1 MIKSII
7 DRIVDL
13 AFPPRCA
20 ICNEL
25 LSIGERGSCYECRDK
40 LTFVVEPYCMKCG
53 KPLDNEELEYC
64 SDCSTKE
71 HSFDEGRAA
80 LVYDEY
86 ISRSIYRFKYNSKQ
100 EYAAYYAQI
109 IYDRL
114 RDKIKSWNPEALIPV
129 PIHKNRM
136 KKRGYNQAYLIAKE
150 LSKLTGIPVENNLV
164 KRKNET
170 KVQKELGARERENNL
185 KKAFIVNKNVVELKS
200 VVIID
205 DIYTTGSTVD
215 SIASLLKEKGVRR
228 VYFISLSIGR
238 GY

>member
-1 MIKSII
+1 M
-7 DRIVDL
+7 L
-13 AFPPRCA
+13 
-20 ICNEL
+20 
-25 LSIGERGSCYECRDK
+25 
-40 LTFVVEPYCMKCG
+40 
-53 KPLDNEELEYC
+53 
-64 SDCSTKE
+64 KE
-71 HSFDEGRAA
+71 HSYDEGRAA

-86 ISRSIYRFKYNSKQ
+86 VSRSIYRFKYNAKQ
-100 EYAAYYAQI
+100 EYAGYYANI
-109 IYDRL
+109 IYNRL
-114 RDKIKSWNPEALIPV
+114 GDKIRSWDAKALIPV

-215 SIASLLKEKGVRR
+215 SIASLLKEKGVRK